1 MSSDEQQPPNAPALA
16 NGSPWPYAL
25 GVATRKIHIELDEH
39 LVSRARDR
47 IASAEQADSDVIA
60 EAVTAFLGFAALD
73 DAHAQGGLAADDADA
88 VAVDEV
94 RAFRA
99 ARGHAA

>member
-1 MSSDEQQPPNAPALA
+1 M
-16 NGSPWPYAL
+16 
-25 GVATRKIHIELDEH
+25 ATRKIHIELDEQ

-47 IASAEQADSDVIA
+47 MAGAEQADSDVIA

-73 DAHAQGGLAADDADA
+73 DAHAQGGLPADDADA
-88 VAVDEV
+88 LAVDEV